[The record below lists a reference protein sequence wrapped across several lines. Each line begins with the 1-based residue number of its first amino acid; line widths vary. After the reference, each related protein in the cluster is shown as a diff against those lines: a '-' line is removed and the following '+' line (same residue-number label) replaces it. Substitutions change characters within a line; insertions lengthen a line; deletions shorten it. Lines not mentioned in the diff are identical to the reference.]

1 MSTCQVLLQT
11 QYKLQPQS
19 IVFCFQ
25 DAILQYEGIS
35 RQLLYFRGLKSHCPL
50 TVYNISMKK
59 RSYPQGKVKAIA
71 KAYIKNKFNGAATGM
86 EVYNTTNRNSAKRMI
101 SKALKS
107 PEVKNAIQEELAAVG
122 ITREYIN
129 KQMYKAIDKNIE
141 LGKPSQAVGAQL
153 LIQAQKIYN

>member
-1 MSTCQVLLQT
+1 
-11 QYKLQPQS
+11 
-19 IVFCFQ
+19 
-25 DAILQYEGIS
+25 
-35 RQLLYFRGLKSHCPL
+35 
-50 TVYNISMKK
+50 MKK

-86 EVYNTTNRNSAKRMI
+86 EVYNTTNRNSAKRMM

-141 LGKPSQAVGAQL
+141 FGKPSQAVGAQL
-153 LIQAQKIYN
+153 LIQAQKIYNYLPKDQATKVRETRKVFLDKDFNTVKEELTQSISLTQSLLNDL

>member
-1 MSTCQVLLQT
+1 
-11 QYKLQPQS
+11 
-19 IVFCFQ
+19 
-25 DAILQYEGIS
+25 
-35 RQLLYFRGLKSHCPL
+35 
-50 TVYNISMKK
+50 MKK

-153 LIQAQKIYN
+153 LIQAQKIYNYLPKDQATKVRETRKVFLDKDFNTVKEELTQSISLTQSLLNDL

>member
-1 MSTCQVLLQT
+1 
-11 QYKLQPQS
+11 
-19 IVFCFQ
+19 
-25 DAILQYEGIS
+25 
-35 RQLLYFRGLKSHCPL
+35 
-50 TVYNISMKK
+50 MKK

-153 LIQAQKIYN
+153 LIQAQKIYNYLPKDQATKVRDTRKVFLDKDFNTVKEELTQSISLTQSLLNDL

>member
-1 MSTCQVLLQT
+1 
-11 QYKLQPQS
+11 
-19 IVFCFQ
+19 
-25 DAILQYEGIS
+25 
-35 RQLLYFRGLKSHCPL
+35 
-50 TVYNISMKK
+50 MKK

-86 EVYNTTNRNSAKRMI
+86 EVYNTTNRNSAKRMM

-107 PEVKNAIQEELAAVG
+107 PEIKNAIQEELAAVG

-153 LIQAQKIYN
+153 LIQAQKIYNYLPKDQATKVRETRKVFLDKDFNTVKEELTQSISLTQSLLNDL

>member
-1 MSTCQVLLQT
+1 
-11 QYKLQPQS
+11 
-19 IVFCFQ
+19 
-25 DAILQYEGIS
+25 
-35 RQLLYFRGLKSHCPL
+35 
-50 TVYNISMKK
+50 MKK

-86 EVYNTTNRNSAKRMI
+86 EVYNTTNRNSAKRMM

-153 LIQAQKIYN
+153 LIQAQKIYNYLPKDQATKVRETRKVFLDKDFNTVKEELTQSISLTQSLLNDL

>member
-1 MSTCQVLLQT
+1 M
-11 QYKLQPQS
+11 
-19 IVFCFQ
+19 
-25 DAILQYEGIS
+25 
-35 RQLLYFRGLKSHCPL
+35 

-86 EVYNTTNRNSAKRMI
+86 EVYNTTNRNSAKRMM

-153 LIQAQKIYN
+153 LIQAQKIYNYLPKDQATKVRETRKVFLDKDFNTVKEELTQSISLTQSLLNDL